1 MTMDMIQCTI
11 FVKMIFVSNITRREA
26 IFQLGVFLVMAFL
39 FLYDR
44 QEETF
49 NFYQLPS
56 YINYLIGAYTIS
68 YVLLPRFYYKGKIMH
83 FVLFVLLVIIIL
95 IGVEELIIEQIFFPD
110 TRGKFFHGMIYSL
123 AEVLPLLLLLVSFK
137 FMWDLHATQKRI
149 SDLENSVRESELKF
163 LKTQI
168 NPHFLFNN
176 LNNLYSYSIT
186 EPEKTSQII
195 LELSSVLRYMLYDCQ
210 ENKVPLEKELKHLE
224 DYVNLHELQI
234 ENRGE
239 VSIHVDNRSSGYA
252 ISPLIMVVFIEN
264 AFKHST
270 GSMTEDIS
278 ITMDINIKEDG
289 TLRFICE
296 NSYEEFSNTD
306 NIVGGIGLENVKKR
320 LSILYPNVHSLAIN
334 TNNNIYRVE
343 LTLQLNKLNP

>member
-1 MTMDMIQCTI
+1 MKSL
-11 FVKMIFVSNITRREA
+11 FNISRSEFL
-26 IFQLGVFLVMAFL
+26 FQLAVLVFMASL

-44 QEETF
+44 HAEAF
-49 NFYQLPS
+49 DLYKIPS
-56 YINYLIGAYTIS
+56 YINYLIGAYIIG
-68 YVLLPRFYYKGKIMH
+68 YVLLPRYYYQGKIMH
-83 FVLFVLLVIIIL
+83 FVLFVLLVITVIIG
-95 IGVEELIIEQIFFPD
+95 IEELVIEQIFYPD
-110 TRGKFFHGMIYSL
+110 TRGKFFHGVLYSL
-123 AEVLPLLLLLVSFK
+123 AEVFPLLLLLVSFK
-137 FMWDLHATQKRI
+137 FMWDLHATQKKVSI
-149 SDLENSVRESELKF
+149 LENSVRESELKF

-210 ENKVPLEKELKHLE
+210 EHHVPLEKELKHLE

-239 VSIHVDNRSSGYA
+239 VALTIDNTSSGYA

-270 GSMTEDIS
+270 GSMTEDIFIS
-278 ITMDINIKEDG
+278 MNITVNEQGK
-289 TLRFICE
+289 LQFLCK
-296 NSYEEFSNTD
+296 NSYEEVSNTD
-306 NIVGGIGLENVKKR
+306 IIVGGIGLENVRKR
-320 LSILYPNVHSLAIN
+320 LELLYPDAYTLDITTDNSTYKVA
-334 TNNNIYRVE
+334 
-343 LTLQLNKLNP
+343 LTLELNKLHP